1 MTNAESFNAALKII
15 LLKSLSLIRLA
26 KTNLPLAKKSRIIV
40 FSLTSQSILSSALMP
55 ENVQT
60 NIHTTVLRNVL
71 PSSLLSV
78 KDVTVLLV
86 HAMAVKDTSAA
97 GSTSTSM
104 KRMLHRK
111 NMLKCS
117 VMHVPVSTLQ
127 SMKSEISVFL
137 SNLCWNRDSLSMSSV
152 RIIRKAKYPKEHC
165 IRISKAVYFRMPAFP
180 SPILTSKGKYA
191 ARFRKIKEYPSRM
204 AVIL

>member
-1 MTNAESFNAALKII
+1 MTNAESFNPALKTI

-55 ENVQT
+55 ENVLT
-60 NIHTTVLRNVL
+60 SIHTTVLRNVL

-127 SMKSEISVFL
+127 SMKSEI
-137 SNLCWNRDSLSMSSV
+137 
-152 RIIRKAKYPKEHC
+152 
-165 IRISKAVYFRMPAFP
+165 
-180 SPILTSKGKYA
+180 
-191 ARFRKIKEYPSRM
+191 
-204 AVIL
+204 

>member
-1 MTNAESFNAALKII
+1 MTNVKSFNAVLKII
-15 LLKSLSLIRLA
+15 LLKSPSLIRLA
-26 KTNLPLAKKSRIIV
+26 KTNLQLARKSRIIAL
-40 FSLTSQSILSSALMP
+40 SLTNPSILLSVLMP

-71 PSSLLSV
+71 PSSLSSV
-78 KDVTVLLV
+78 KDGTVLLV
-86 HAMAVKDTSAA
+86 HATAVKDTIAA

-137 SNLCWNRDSLSMSSV
+137 SSLFWNRDSLSMSSV
-152 RIIRKAKYPKEHC
+152 RTIRKSKYPKEHC
-165 IRISKAVYFRMPAFP
+165 IHISKMAYFRMPAFL
-180 SPILTSKGKYA
+180 SPILT
-191 ARFRKIKEYPSRM
+191 
-204 AVIL
+204 

>member
-1 MTNAESFNAALKII
+1 MTNAESFNAVLKTI
-15 LLKSLSLIRLA
+15 LLKSPSLIRLA
-26 KTNLPLAKKSRIIV
+26 KTNLQLVRKSGIIAL
-40 FSLTSQSILSSALMP
+40 SLTNPSILSSALMP
-55 ENVQT
+55 ENVLT
-60 NIHTTVLRNVL
+60 SIRTTVLRNVL

-117 VMHVPVSTLQ
+117 VMHVPASTLQ